1 LSTDKL
7 FISLYLDE
15 DVSIKI
21 AANLKNRGF
30 DVLHAVE
37 AGMLSSSDEEQLN
50 KAILDQRTFLT
61 HNKKHFRILNE
72 KYLASGKNHFGIIV
86 ASRKRNPFET
96 IKRLLDIIQNFSSEE
111 MENQIRFIS

>member
-1 LSTDKL
+1 L

-72 KYLASGKNHFGIIV
+72 AIAKVLNCHPERSEGSRNSLII
-86 ASRKRNPFET
+86 
-96 IKRLLDIIQNFSSEE
+96 
-111 MENQIRFIS
+111 

>member
-1 LSTDKL
+1 L

-37 AGMLSSSDEEQLN
+37 AGLLSSSDEEQLN

-72 KYLASGKNHFGIIV
+72 KYFSSGKNHFALYLPAV
-86 ASRKRNPFET
+86 KET
-96 IKRLLDIIQNFSSEE
+96 LLKPQKDS
-111 MENQIRFIS
+111 

>member
-1 LSTDKL
+1 MPADKL

-15 DVSIKI
+15 DVSVKI

-50 KAILDQRTFLT
+50 KAILEQRTFLT
-61 HNKKHFRILNE
+61 HNKKHFRIL
-72 KYLASGKNHFGIIV
+72 H
-86 ASRKRNPFET
+86 
-96 IKRLLDIIQNFSSEE
+96 
-111 MENQIRFIS
+111 